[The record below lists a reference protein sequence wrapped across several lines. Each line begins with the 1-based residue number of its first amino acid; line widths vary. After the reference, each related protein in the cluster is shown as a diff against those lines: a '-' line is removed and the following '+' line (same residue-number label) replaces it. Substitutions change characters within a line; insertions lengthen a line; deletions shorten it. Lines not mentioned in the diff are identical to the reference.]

1 MRNLFIRKKIVNFN
15 NKTVDEILQ
24 RAVKASGSL
33 KNNAFSKY
41 VSDFTKSA
49 GEFHKQRKVLSS
61 ASYTT
66 EIRQACKEADEAYR
80 KIKLAVE
87 YSLKCLTGQMLTS
100 AQKIQPVIKL
110 YGNIPQGG
118 CRKKFADYDALIIE
132 LKKDAKALT
141 TLQLDSF
148 VTKIAQL
155 TTLYREKIL
164 ARDVYRSG
172 LKGKRNALRTKAIND
187 FVKLRNIIEAF
198 AEMNGTTEVSEFIST
213 MNETFIYLGI
223 TTTKKE

>member
-1 MRNLFIRKKIVNFN
+1 MSKLFIRKKIATFS

-87 YSLKCLTGQMLTS
+87 YSLKCLSGQMLTS
-100 AQKIQPVIKL
+100 AQKIQPVIDL

-118 CRKKFADYDALIIE
+118 LRKKFSDYDALIIE
-132 LKKDAKALT
+132 LKKDSKALT

-148 VTKIAQL
+148 INKIAQL
-155 TTLYREKIL
+155 TTLYRDKIL
-164 ARDVYRSG
+164 ARDVYRSDN
-172 LKGKRNALRTKAIND
+172 KGKRPTLRTKAIND

-198 AEMNGTTEVSEFIST
+198 AEMNGTTEVSQFVST
-213 MNETFIYLGI
+213 MNETLIYLGI